1 MVKSEFKK
9 NSTKYSFFD
18 YSYSNIKH
26 KILKYGVFVI
36 LFALFLEK
44 LKKLIISSL
53 YHSYTKYFT
62 ILKMLVKLVK

>member
-9 NSTKYSFFD
+9 NSTRYSFFD
-18 YSYSNIKH
+18 YSYSNIKY
-26 KILKYGVFVI
+26 KILKYGTLII

-44 LKKLIISSL
+44 LKILFISSL

-62 ILKMLVKLVK
+62 ILKTLVKLVK